1 MPITIPPEWQQIA
14 FYALG
19 AALVLILLQRIPYVG
34 RVVRFAFS
42 LGLLALFIFL
52 LIQQAPY
59 EPNLARLAGQLGL
72 DRQEV
77 VGKELRIKMAP
88 DGHFWANATINGQKV
103 RMLIDSGATITALSE
118 RTAAAAGISRQA
130 GVVPVI
136 LRTANG
142 LTKAE
147 TGAIEDLRMGNVRA
161 GNLKVLISPGLGDVD
176 ILGMNFLS
184 KLSSW
189 RVEGKTLVM
198 VPHNPQPAA
207 GSAKAS

>member
-103 RMLIDSGATITALSE
+103 RMLIDSGATITALS
-118 RTAAAAGISRQA
+118 
-130 GVVPVI
+130 
-136 LRTANG
+136 NG
-142 LTKAE
+142 
-147 TGAIEDLRMGNVRA
+147 RR
-161 GNLKVLISPGLGDVD
+161 P
-176 ILGMNFLS
+176 
-184 KLSSW
+184 
-189 RVEGKTLVM
+189 R
-198 VPHNPQPAA
+198 P
-207 GSAKAS
+207 GSAGRRASCPSSCAPPTASPRPRPARSRICAWAMCAPATSRS